1 MLDDNIYQVIVM
13 GLDDTPGDVPGYVH
27 QVPHDTRYNF
37 LFLKLQTASC
47 FMLLLATQLL
57 TNTLSTQHRLYC
69 SSVGTVGTGGIE
81 WINKMRETIHRER
94 N

>member
-13 GLDDTPGDVPGYVH
+13 GLDDTPGNVPGYVH

-47 FMLLLATQLL
+47 FMLLLATP
-57 TNTLSTQHRLYC
+57 N
-69 SSVGTVGTGGIE
+69 
-81 WINKMRETIHRER
+81 
-94 N
+94 

>member
-13 GLDDTPGDVPGYVH
+13 GLDDTPGNVPGYVH

-57 TNTLSTQHRLYC
+57 TNTLSTQHRLYVLY
-69 SSVGTVGTGGIE
+69 SRYGIE

>member
-57 TNTLSTQHRLYC
+57 TNTLYLNPTSTVLYC
-69 SSVGTVGTGGIE
+69 AAVL
-81 WINKMRETIHRER
+81 
-94 N
+94 